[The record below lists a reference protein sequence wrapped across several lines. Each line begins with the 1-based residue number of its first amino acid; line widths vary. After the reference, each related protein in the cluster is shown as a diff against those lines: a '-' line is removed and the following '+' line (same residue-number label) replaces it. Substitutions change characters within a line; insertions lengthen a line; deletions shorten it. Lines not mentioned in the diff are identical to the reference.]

1 MSKVAMIV
9 WNEFVNDARVLK
21 EAQTLATSNYDV
33 KVFALHTPGKT
44 LQNEVIQEKLSVRR
58 IARSPLWRWRKPTY
72 NAHAREPVQKN
83 VPEQVHVSI
92 LRLIARTWTHLGLLV
107 NIISFRPDVIHAH
120 DVNTLP
126 TAWLAKLLTGAK
138 LVYDAHEIST
148 SREGYVQFKK
158 TVALVEKY
166 LIPRAAAVIT
176 TTDTRAKYLARLY
189 KVSRPLTLQNRPR
202 FVESVKSRILHEQLG
217 LAEEWPIVLYQGG
230 IQSGRGLEKLVR
242 CAKQFE
248 PCYVVLIGGGRLTQ
262 KLFDIRESLEL
273 QSVVHFIP
281 TVALSELPNYTAAAD
296 IAVQPIEN
304 TCFNHFSTDSNK
316 LFEYIIAGVP
326 SVATNFPEIRKI
338 INEHQAGVL
347 IPDNDDAALVEAVN
361 KLLGDRNL
369 RTSLSKNAKL
379 AAKALSWE
387 SQENLLTGLYQ
398 NILSDRQDKVA

>member
-1 MSKVAMIV
+1 MIV

-21 EAQTLATSNYDV
+21 EAQTLATSHYDV

-44 LQNEVIQEKLSVRR
+44 VANEVIQENLSVLR
-58 IARSPLWRWRKPTY
+58 IARSPFWRWRKAKY
-72 NAHAREPVQKN
+72 RANAREVGSKSI
-83 VPEQVHVSI
+83 PEHAHVSL
-92 LRLIARTWTHLGLLV
+92 LRLIARAWTHLGLLV

-126 TAWLAKLLTGAK
+126 TAWLAKLITGAK

-148 SREGYVQFKK
+148 SREGYAKFKK
-158 TVALVEKY
+158 IVALVEQH
-166 LIPRAAAVIT
+166 LIPRASAVIT

-189 KVSRPLTLQNRPR
+189 NVNRPLTLQNRPR
-202 FVESVKSRILHEQLG
+202 FVESTKTRILHEQLG
-217 LAEEWPIVLYQGG
+217 LTEDWPIVLYQGG

-242 CAKQFE
+242 CAKHFQ

-262 KLFDIRESLEL
+262 KLLDIRESLEL

-281 TVALSELPNYTAAAD
+281 TVALSDLPQYTAAAD

-338 INEHQAGVL
+338 INEYHVGILA
-347 IPDNDDAALVEAVN
+347 PDNDDDGFVDCVN

-369 RTSLSKNAKL
+369 RTSLSENARKS
-379 AAKALSWE
+379 AEALSWE
-387 SQENLLTGLYQ
+387 SQEHLLIGLYQ
-398 NILSDRQDKVA
+398 KILSTRQDKAA

>member
-1 MSKVAMIV
+1 MIV

-21 EAQTLATSNYDV
+21 EAQTLATSHYDV
-33 KVFALHTPGKT
+33 RVFALHTPGKT
-44 LQNEVIQEKLSVRR
+44 LPNEVLQENLSVRR
-58 IARSPLWRWRKPTY
+58 IARSPFWRWRKPKY
-72 NAHAREPVQKN
+72 NVNAREGIAKKIS
-83 VPEQVHVSI
+83 EHAHVSF
-92 LRLIARTWTHLGLLV
+92 LRLVARTWTHLGLLV

-126 TAWLAKLLTGAK
+126 TAWLAKVFTGAK

-148 SREGYVQFKK
+148 SREGYAKFKK
-158 TVALVEKY
+158 IVALVEHY

-189 KVSRPLTLQNRPR
+189 KVNRPLTLQNRPR
-202 FVESVKSRILHEQLG
+202 FVESTKSRILHEQLG

-242 CAKQFE
+242 CAKQFQ

-262 KLFDIRESLEL
+262 KLLDIRESLAL

-281 TVALSELPNYTAAAD
+281 TVALSELPHYTAAAD

-338 INEHQAGVL
+338 INGYQVGLLA
-347 IPDNDDAALVEAVN
+347 PDNDDEAFVECVN
-361 KLLGDRNL
+361 KLLGDSSL
-369 RTSLSKNAKL
+369 RASLSENAKT

-387 SQENLLTGLYQ
+387 SQENSLIVLYK
-398 NILSDRQDKVA
+398 NILSTCQDKAA